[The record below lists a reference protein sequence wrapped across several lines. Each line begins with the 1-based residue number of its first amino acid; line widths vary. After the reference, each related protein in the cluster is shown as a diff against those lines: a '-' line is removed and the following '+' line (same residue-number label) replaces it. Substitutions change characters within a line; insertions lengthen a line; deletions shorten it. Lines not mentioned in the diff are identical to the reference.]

1 VVVTRDRAIPY
12 LSSVCV
18 ALVTSRVRGVPT
30 EVAVGPAH
38 GLVRESVI
46 NCDNL
51 FTVRKRD
58 LGPRRGALGPVD
70 LGRLRTALRIALD
83 LD

>member
-1 VVVTRDRAIPY
+1 VTRESALPY

-30 EVAVGPAH
+30 EVSVGREH
-38 GLVRESVI
+38 GLARDSVI
-46 NCDNL
+46 SCDNL

-58 LGPRRGALGPVD
+58 LGRRRGALGPAD
-70 LGRLRTALRIALD
+70 LSRLRTALRIALD